1 MPNYRRAL
9 HEGGI
14 YFFTVNLLQRK
25 DNDLLVR
32 HINHL
37 RDAIKQVRQK
47 YPFKIHA
54 FVVLPDHL
62 HCVIELPL
70 GDSNFAIRWRRI
82 KSIFSKSIPR
92 FEDLSITRLQRGERG
107 IWQRRFWEHLIRDE
121 DDYNAHIDYIHINPL
136 KHGLVNRLC
145 DWPYSTFHALVERG
159 VYPKYW
165 AGGEE
170 EVIEYVD

>member
-9 HEGGI
+9 LEGGI

-37 RDAIKQVRQK
+37 RDAIKQVRQQ

-54 FVVLPDHL
+54 FVVLSDHL
-62 HCVIELPL
+62 HCVIDLPL

-121 DDYNAHIDYIHINPL
+121 DDYIAHMDYVHINPL
-136 KHGLVNRLC
+136 KHGLVQRVI
-145 DWPYSTFHALVERG
+145 DWPYSTFHIFVKQG
-159 VYPKYW
+159 VYAADW
-165 AGGEE
+165 AGSEE
-170 EVIEYVD
+170 ETLEYVD